1 MLTELEVRNFRV
13 FSSSLLHFYSPKIVF
28 EGGNGQ
34 GKTTLLES
42 IFFLANL
49 RSFRTWKLNEIC
61 TVGKPFFTVRGVH
74 EYRKNWKSTLEVNF
88 SETGRNLSVDKVP
101 LSRASDF
108 VGRLRCITFLPE
120 DPAVIS
126 GTSLFRRRFF
136 DMFVSLLD
144 KEYFLAL
151 QNYSGALRSRNFLLK
166 SAGND
171 PEKAGKILDSY
182 NILLAANGSVIVK
195 KRKEYSLLL
204 AKETASKLSAIRPEL
219 ADFSIAMRF
228 QECTLEKE
236 SFLSKLE
243 KDLRRDTARGFTS
256 LGPHQDEFDFLTDGK
271 SLRSY
276 GSRGQLRSV
285 SFALKLAQHHILKTA
300 GASSGGGNTENIV
313 LVDDV
318 LGDLDAK
325 AKEAF
330 FAETAGEGQ
339 IFYTFTKIP
348 DELCE
353 NELQVWKIAD
363 GKAVEKA

>member
-13 FSSSLLHFYSPKIVF
+13 FSSSLLRFSSPKVVF
-28 EGGNGQ
+28 LGGNGE

-49 RSFRTWKLNEIC
+49 RSFRTLKINEIC
-61 TVGKPFFTVRGVH
+61 TMGTPFFTVKGVH

-88 SETGRNLSVDKVP
+88 SETGRSLFIDRMP
-101 LSRASDF
+101 LTRASDF
-108 VGRLRCITFLPE
+108 TGRLRCITFLPE
-120 DPAVIS
+120 DPFLIS

-151 QNYSGALRSRNFLLK
+151 QNYSGALKSRNFLLK

-171 PEKAGKILDSY
+171 FEKVRNVLDSY
-182 NILLAANGSVIVK
+182 NILLAANGSVIVR
-195 KRKEYSLLL
+195 KRQEYGLLL
-204 AKETASKLSAIRPEL
+204 EKETSSKLSSIRPEL
-219 ADFSIAMRF
+219 AEFRIGMRF
-228 QECTLEKE
+228 QECTLAKE
-236 SFLSKLE
+236 SFLDRLE
-243 KDLRRDTARGFTS
+243 RDVRKDAARGFTS
-256 LGPHQDEFDFLTDGK
+256 LGPHLDEFDFLTNGK

-300 GASSGGGNTENIV
+300 GDNGAGGENIV

-339 IFYTFTKIP
+339 IFYTFTKVP
-348 DELCE
+348 GELE
-353 NELQVWKIAD
+353 GNDVQLWKISG
-363 GKAVEKA
+363 GKAEEAK